1 MKQRWAAEP
10 WKASEGEFFIKG
22 EEGWGSIVNSAD
34 WFIAKIEDSLD
45 PEANAGR
52 IVSCVNACRGL
63 DPEALA
69 AALEALEA
77 CVAALGS
84 LAGPSADAA
93 LREQAG
99 QAAAKGSRALRALKL
114 DP

>member
-45 PEANAGR
+45 PEANADR

-63 DPEALA
+63 DPASLPA
-69 AALEALEA
+69 VLDALEG
-77 CVAALGS
+77 CVALLNALSGS
-84 LAGPSADAA
+84 SSDAS
-93 LREQAG
+93 LRDQAG
-99 QAAAKGSRALRALKL
+99 RAAAKGAEALQTLRLQA
-114 DP
+114 